1 MRKLLVDLAAA
12 VLVVITAAII
22 IPFVIPVEAY
32 KDRLI
37 AFVEQATGREA
48 QIAGPVT
55 LSLLPALT
63 IKAKDVSFGNAPGAL
78 TPQMVR
84 AKELRFELQLLPL
97 FHRALVVDRMVL
109 VVPVIS
115 LELDKSGQPNWVLSQ
130 SATSSTVPAGGAE
143 PATTPGG
150 RGISSLEL
158 KEVRIIDGKIDYS
171 DQRTGAAEQLSNVD
185 TALTSRNG
193 GPLAAQGSAVWH
205 GEKVVL
211 ALDLGQP
218 RLLLDGSESQ
228 VDINLA
234 APPTTFGF
242 SGLVAGLP
250 PATLAGTIDLQAKSA
265 REFAEWLGSPI
276 ALTTGSLELRSML
289 RTSGSM
295 TSLSDVILTLD
306 AINAKGSA
314 SIDFAGVR
322 PVVTGKLAI
331 DKLDLDPSAPT
342 VRPDAAP
349 GPRPVPSPATQPRPG
364 NTPTGASPLK
374 LADVDFDLEIGSMAY
389 DRLQIGPSTLGLRV
403 TDGRITADLRRL
415 ALYQGSGH
423 GRVTVD
429 PTGSVPS
436 TGLDLALIGV
446 ATEPLAQ
453 AMIDDNRFSG
463 TGNFEIAVT
472 GRGGSEKDFIRTL
485 SGRGRLN
492 LVNGRISGVDLPRL
506 AEGAAKI
513 WRDLLGTLDVA
524 GALNLLAHGQIKGID
539 PLALAVDAAEAFVGG
554 GNTTSFRTLTAT
566 CTFTNGVMHSNDL
579 RIDTGIVPI
588 TGAGVVDL
596 RTHAVDYRVSLQ
608 LEGGVTVP
616 VQVSGTWENPSY
628 RPDLAA
634 MLAQTPAAA
643 IAILKS
649 TGGNVG
655 RELGSVGQGLE
666 DVGKDA
672 FGGLKG
678 LFGK

>member
-1 MRKLLVDLAAA
+1 MRKLFVDLAAA

-22 IPFVIPVEAY
+22 IPFLIPVEAY

-130 SATSSTVPAGGAE
+130 AATSSTVPTGGAK
-143 PATTPGG
+143 PATTAGG
-150 RGISSLEL
+150 RGIFSLEL
-158 KEVRIIDGKIDYS
+158 KGVRIIDGKIDYS

-185 TALTSRNG
+185 VALTLRNG

-205 GEKVVL
+205 GENVVL

-228 VDINLA
+228 VDIKLA

-242 SGLVAGLP
+242 SGRVAGMP
-250 PATLAGTIDLQAKSA
+250 PAKLAGTIDLQAKSA

-295 TSLSDVILTLD
+295 TSVSDVSLTLN
-306 AINAKGSA
+306 AISAKGSA

-322 PVVTGKLAI
+322 PMITGKLAI

-349 GPRPVPSPATQPRPG
+349 GPRPVPSPATQPGPG

-374 LADVDFDLEIGSMAY
+374 LADVDFDLEIGSMVY
-389 DRLQIGPSTLGLRV
+389 DRLQIGPSTLGVRV

-423 GRVTVD
+423 GLVTVD

-472 GRGGSEKDFIRTL
+472 GRGESEKDFIRTL
-485 SGRGRLN
+485 SGRGGLN

-506 AEGAAKI
+506 AESAAKI

-672 FGGLKG
+672 FGGLKR